1 MQIFARRGFMATQIE
16 RDNATS
22 LGEEI
27 AGLARKYLEDPIRD
41 GMREIDRQI
50 VQAVGES
57 RWDDVSKWHRVRLR
71 YMRFKSERRAAAQ
84 LLSPRDSLA

>member
-1 MQIFARRGFMATQIE
+1 MC
-16 RDNATS
+16 
-22 LGEEI
+22 EEI
-27 AGLARKYLEDPIRD
+27 AGLARRHLEAPGKSGLQDIYAHI
-41 GMREIDRQI
+41 MAATEE
-50 VQAVGES
+50 A